1 MARPTAD
8 LIRQLAA
15 NSAAVQP
22 LPRPWLR
29 TAAWLAVCLLYLVL
43 LDVAWPNEAPPHI
56 RIDGRFLIEQIA
68 ALATGVAAAIAAFA
82 SVIPGSPRRL
92 TLAPFL
98 PLSLWLLVLGQSC
111 ARDWSAS
118 VLPPMLSHWGCFPAT
133 VLAGLVP
140 AMAMLVMLRRGAP
153 IAPRLT
159 TALAGLAVA
168 SLANVGMRFV
178 HPFDASL
185 IVLAWHVLAIFGLS
199 GLATIFGNRLFTWP
213 LERLSFVRSA
223 DL

>member
-1 MARPTAD
+1 MARQTAD
-8 LIRQLAA
+8 LIRRLAA
-15 NSAAVQP
+15 DGAAVQP
-22 LPRPWLR
+22 LPRPWIR
-29 TAAWLAVCLLYLVL
+29 TAAWLTVSLSYLVL
-43 LDVAWPNEAPPHI
+43 LDVAWPHQAADTPMG
-56 RIDGRFLIEQIA
+56 GRVLIEQIA

-82 SVIPGSPRRL
+82 SVVPGYPRRL
-92 TLAPFL
+92 ALAPFF
-98 PLSLWLLVLGQSC
+98 PLALWLVVLGQSC
-111 ARDWSAS
+111 AREWSAS
-118 VLPPMLSHWGCFPAT
+118 PLPPMLSHWACFPAT
-133 VLAGLVP
+133 VIAGLVP

-159 TALAGLAVA
+159 TVLAGLAVA

>member
-8 LIRQLAA
+8 LVRQLAA

-29 TAAWLAVCLLYLVL
+29 TAAWLVVCLLYLVL
-43 LDVAWPNEAPPHI
+43 LDVAWPHEAPYKP
-56 RIDGRFLIEQIA
+56 IDGRFVVEQIA

-82 SVIPGSPRRL
+82 SIVPGYSRRL
-92 TLAPFL
+92 ALASFL
-98 PLSLWLLVLGQSC
+98 PLALWLVVLGQSC
-111 ARDWSAS
+111 AREWSS
-118 VLPPMLSHWGCFPAT
+118 SLLPPMLSHWGCFPAT
-133 VLAGLVP
+133 IIAGLVP

-168 SLANVGMRFV
+168 SLANVGIRFV

-185 IVLAWHVLAIFGLS
+185 IVLAWHVVAMFGVI
-199 GLATIFGNRLFTWP
+199 GLATIFGNRLFTW
-213 LERLSFVRSA
+213 RDVT
-223 DL
+223 DHV